1 MAGLK
6 LREKV
11 TRFLKEHPE
20 EKFTAR
26 EIATW
31 LFETYP
37 EACRAK
43 KERSDSLDSD
53 DQLLNQIVAEI
64 GTNRPAIQKKVPQIK
79 TTEERPR
86 KYYFTSKTDAQE
98 VEDVEQQGVSG
109 AVAQDGDEM
118 PTSETSPG
126 RQGSKK
132 NLAEHDL
139 YPMLSQYLWVEFGIY
154 SRRIDEKR
162 AANRRGPNGNKW
174 LYPDV
179 VGMEDLSAEWHRE
192 VKSCVNQYSDK
203 QTKLWSFEVK
213 LLLNR
218 SNVRECFFQAVSNSS
233 WGNYGYL
240 VAAEVEG
247 AETLKELR
255 MLSAAHGIGL
265 IRLDAE
271 NPAESQVLVPARE
284 RIEIDWDTANR
295 LATENKDFL
304 EYVKLVRQF
313 YQTGDSRPSDWD
325 LPQTELD

>member
-43 KERSDSLDSD
+43 KERSDALNSD
-53 DQLLNQIVAEI
+53 DELLTQIVAEI
-64 GTNRPAIQKKVPQIK
+64 GAIRPDIQKKTPQVK

-98 VEDVEQQGVSG
+98 VEDVEQLGVSG
-109 AVAQDGDEM
+109 AAAEDHGGTPDVE
-118 PTSETSPG
+118 PSYT
-126 RQGSKK
+126 QGGKK
-132 NLAEHDL
+132 KLLEYEL
-139 YPMLSQYLWVEFGIY
+139 YPMLSQYLWTEFGIY

-174 LYPDV
+174 LYPDLV
-179 VGMEDLSAEWHRE
+179 AMEDLSAEWHRE

-218 SNVRECFFQAVSNSS
+218 SNVRECFFQSVSNSS

-255 MLSAAHGIGL
+255 MLSAAHGVGL
-265 IRLDAE
+265 IHLNTG
-271 NPAESQVLVPARE
+271 NPAESQILVPAHE
-284 RIEIDWDTANR
+284 RTEIDWDTANR

-304 EYVKLVRQF
+304 HYIKVVRQF
-313 YQTGDSRPSDWD
+313 YQTGDPRPLEWD
-325 LPQTELD
+325 LPESELD